1 MRKGEI
7 ALRIDDA
14 HLLVCLHRK
23 RALLTYEEQFE
34 VQCILARRCTSRAS
48 GTFEYLVGWEG
59 YGVEGDTW
67 EPEAHPGL
75 VH

>member
-1 MRKGEI
+1 MT
-7 ALRIDDA
+7 RICCVFA
-14 HLLVCLHRK
+14 QETS
-23 RALLTYEEQFE
+23 ASENLTYEEQFE